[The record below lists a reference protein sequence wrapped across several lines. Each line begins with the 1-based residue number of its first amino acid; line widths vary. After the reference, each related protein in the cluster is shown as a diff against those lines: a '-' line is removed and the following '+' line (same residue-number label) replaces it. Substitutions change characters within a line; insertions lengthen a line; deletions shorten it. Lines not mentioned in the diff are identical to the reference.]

1 MCVIFDITL
10 LLLIFTI
17 DSVKVSG
24 VSILKSGKN
33 DLESNFV
40 RNLVLESVFEKQ
52 LLISE
57 IDPSI
62 AEDVRLETVFALNIF
77 YKFKSVFFTKFS
89 MFSFQARINH
99 KIWLQI

>member
-40 RNLVLESVFEKQ
+40 RNLELESVFEKQ

-62 AEDVRLETVFALNIF
+62 AEDVRLETVLEFNIPQIQKCFF
-77 YKFKSVFFTKFS
+77 YKNFDFS
-89 MFSFQARINH
+89 I
-99 KIWLQI
+99 